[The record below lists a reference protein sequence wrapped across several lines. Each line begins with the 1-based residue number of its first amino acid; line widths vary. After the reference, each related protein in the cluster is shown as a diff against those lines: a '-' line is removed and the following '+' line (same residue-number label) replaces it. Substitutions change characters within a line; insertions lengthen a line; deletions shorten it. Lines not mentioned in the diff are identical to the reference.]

1 MRGSALLEAVE
12 RDRERLFE
20 LLDELVA
27 IPTHVT
33 QPFGLARV
41 GERLVTELEGT
52 GFSRQDLG
60 AALQS
65 QRPPAW
71 AELVLSPDVG
81 YDGLHEPMLLTR
93 PGELEGELLILGDLD
108 SALPHEP
115 SQCRLTIRDG
125 RAIGPAVADMKG
137 GLTLLVGALRAL
149 VTVGERVPTI
159 TVLLSCDEQA
169 GSIRS
174 APAIR
179 ARAARAS
186 WVLCVECARE
196 GGRVMRSRA
205 HIGIGLLAAT
215 GLEAH
220 AGTARDQ
227 GVNAISLL
235 ARALVALDGP
245 GVTTPDGTVTP
256 TILHAGRRRS
266 VVPGSA
272 EAVLDV
278 RARDATA
285 WEALAAR
292 IGDAVRID
300 DRISVEFFSHRPGL
314 PATDRTSWILGLV
327 EEAGR
332 DVGLQ
337 IESVDSMAAGSSAF
351 VDSATVPVLD
361 GMGPAG
367 GALMTPDEYIEVE
380 SLPTRAAL
388 LARTIQLLGAAP
400 RD

>member
-1 MRGSALLEAVE
+1 
-12 RDRERLFE
+12 
-20 LLDELVA
+20 
-27 IPTHVT
+27 
-33 QPFGLARV
+33 
-41 GERLVTELEGT
+41 
-52 GFSRQDLG
+52 
-60 AALQS
+60 
-65 QRPPAW
+65 
-71 AELVLSPDVG
+71 
-81 YDGLHEPMLLTR
+81 
-93 PGELEGELLILGDLD
+93 
-108 SALPHEP
+108 
-115 SQCRLTIRDG
+115 
-125 RAIGPAVADMKG
+125 
-137 GLTLLVGALRAL
+137 
-149 VTVGERVPTI
+149 
-159 TVLLSCDEQA
+159 
-169 GSIRS
+169 
-174 APAIR
+174 
-179 ARAARAS
+179 
-186 WVLCVECARE
+186 
-196 GGRVMRSRA
+196 MRSRA
-205 HIGIGLLAAT
+205 HIGIGLLSAT

-292 IGDAVRID
+292 IGDAARID
-300 DRISVEFFSHRPGL
+300 DRVSVELFSHRPGL

-332 DVGLQ
+332 DVGLR

-380 SLPTRAAL
+380 SLPIRAAL
-388 LARTIQLLGAAP
+388 LARTIQLLGAAL
-400 RD
+400 RA